1 MMNILIKS
9 TKILIVFLIFYYL
22 IKNNHLNFDI
32 FFKLTSSTILTLLLG
47 FLIFSTY
54 IIGSYRWSL
63 VLKSTNIKNTF
74 FENFI
79 IYYMC
84 TFFNNFLF
92 GNLGGDF
99 IKIYYVS
106 NLSKNN
112 KIKNSLSIA
121 IDRIFGF
128 LGLIILGV
136 ISACLILFTQDEIIM
151 ILILVSS
158 IIIFF
163 LLIFFSI
170 KFFKKI
176 IIIKNFLKYFN
187 LNIFICIKF
196 VFLSSI
202 IFFLVHTSIYV
213 ISNKIFGFNID
224 LNHIFFSNFISLF
237 LSAIPISPG
246 GIGIGEV
253 TFVFINE
260 NLFNTYINNLAN
272 VIVYFRLIV
281 FITSLPGI
289 FFFINYKKK
298 NSELTF

>member
-1 MMNILIKS
+1 MYSGINF
-9 TKILIVFLIFYYL
+9 TKL
-22 IKNNHLNFDI
+22 
-32 FFKLTSSTILTLLLG
+32 FFNLL
-47 FLIFSTY
+47 
-54 IIGSYRWSL
+54 
-63 VLKSTNIKNTF
+63 KHNIKR
-74 FENFI
+74 
-79 IYYMC
+79 Y
-84 TFFNNFLF
+84 
-92 GNLGGDF
+92 
-99 IKIYYVS
+99 S
-106 NLSKNN
+106 NH
-112 KIKNSLSIA
+112 
-121 IDRIFGF
+121 
-128 LGLIILGV
+128 V
-136 ISACLILFTQDEIIM
+136 
-151 ILILVSS
+151 
-158 IIIFF
+158 
-163 LLIFFSI
+163 
-170 KFFKKI
+170 
-176 IIIKNFLKYFN
+176 
-187 LNIFICIKF
+187 FICIKC

-272 VIVYFRLIV
+272 VIIYFRLIV

>member
-32 FFKLTSSTILTLLLG
+32 FFKLTSSTILTIFLG

-74 FENFI
+74 FENFK

-128 LGLIILGV
+128 LGLILLGV
-136 ISACLILFTQDEIIM
+136 ISACLILFTQDEIIL
-151 ILILVSS
+151 ILILASS
-158 IIIFF
+158 IVIFF
-163 LLIFFSI
+163 LLIFFSV

-176 IIIKNFLKYFN
+176 TIIENFLKYFS
-187 LNIFICIKF
+187 LNIFICIKCI
-196 VFLSSI
+196 FLSSI

-246 GIGIGEV
+246 GIGIGEI

>member
-22 IKNNHLNFDI
+22 VKNNHLNFDI
-32 FFKLTSSTILTLLLG
+32 FFKLTSSTLLTILLS
-47 FLIFSTY
+47 FFIFSTY

-63 VLKSTNIKNTF
+63 ILKSTNIKNTF
-74 FENFI
+74 FENFK

-112 KIKNSLSIA
+112 KIKNSFSIA

-128 LGLIILGV
+128 LGLIALGI
-136 ISACLILFTQDEIIM
+136 ISACLILFNQNEIKL
-151 ILILVSS
+151 ILIIVSS

-163 LLIFFSI
+163 LLIFFTV
-170 KFFKKI
+170 KFLKKI
-176 IIIKNFLKYFN
+176 LIIKNFLRYFN
-187 LNIFICIKF
+187 LNIFICIKCLI
-196 VFLSSI
+196 LSSI
-202 IFFLVHTSIYV
+202 IFFLVHTSIYI

-224 LNHIFFSNFISLF
+224 LNHIFFSNFVSLF
-237 LSAIPISPG
+237 LSALPVSPG
-246 GIGIGEV
+246 GIGIGEIA
-253 TFVFINE
+253 FVFINE

-272 VIVYFRLIV
+272 VIIYFRLIV

-289 FFFINYKKK
+289 FFFINYKKNNTK
-298 NSELTF
+298 LTF